1 MALAGDQVGEDLLVE
16 QLERL
21 RRDVFGEVWGEQ
33 LDEVEEE
40 DPQQLL
46 EQAIVIGH
54 ALLSGGRTGRARRS
68 GWSVARRLAG

>member
-1 MALAGDQVGEDLLVE
+1 
-16 QLERL
+16 
-21 RRDVFGEVWGEQ
+21 VFGEVWGEQ